1 MKANIKIRLKVQNVK
16 PLSSF
21 ATFTLIIT
29 TIASNQRCWYV
40 LNEEK
45 LHKPLTTKGILIMSI
60 SDSIVNK
67 MI

>member
-1 MKANIKIRLKVQNVK
+1 MKAKIKIRLKVQNVK

-45 LHKPLTTKGILIMSI
+45 LHKPLTT
-60 SDSIVNK
+60 
-67 MI
+67 